1 MLPAQPLLANCKF
14 AGIWRCLLPI
24 CLPKNEIV
32 DEIVPSCGQAK
43 RADFTTV
50 ERAAYEIAIS
60 ALGAPEFAFA

>member
-14 AGIWRCLLPI
+14 EGIWRYILLTYFPMDEI
-24 CLPKNEIV
+24 AVEIV
-32 DEIVPSCGQAK
+32 HCWQAK

-60 ALGAPEFAFA
+60 APGMPEFALA

>member
-14 AGIWRCLLPI
+14 EGIWRYILLT

-60 ALGAPEFAFA
+60 ARGMLEFALA

>member
-14 AGIWRCLLPI
+14 EGIWRYILPT
-24 CLPKNEIV
+24 CLPKNEIAG
-32 DEIVPSCGQAK
+32 EIVHCWQAK

-60 ALGAPEFAFA
+60 ALGTLEFALA

>member
-14 AGIWRCLLPI
+14 EGIWRYILLTYFPMD
-24 CLPKNEIV
+24 EIAV
-32 DEIVPSCGQAK
+32 EIVPCGQAK

>member
-14 AGIWRCLLPI
+14 EGIWRWILPTYF
-24 CLPKNEIV
+24 PM
-32 DEIVPSCGQAK
+32 DEIAVELVPCWQVK

-60 ALGAPEFAFA
+60 APGMPEFALA